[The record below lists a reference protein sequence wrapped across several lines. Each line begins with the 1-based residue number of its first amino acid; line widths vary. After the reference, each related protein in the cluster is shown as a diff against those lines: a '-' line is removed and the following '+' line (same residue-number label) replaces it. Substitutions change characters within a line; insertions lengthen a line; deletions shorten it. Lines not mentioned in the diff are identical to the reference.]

1 MTLLEEP
8 SPPRHAPLLEPVVPT
23 AAAFSPRILD
33 AAERGAWTLVWLGVV
48 TGGFEV
54 WGFWN
59 VAAADVVLAPLL
71 VLVGVVGMALT
82 WVVPDVRSRMFQAA
96 AVLGVLASVVI
107 PRGIGIHI
115 RQYYT
120 TDSAAFDHVAAQALQ
135 HGVDP
140 YTVNMSSAAGALLN
154 PPGLYWTYTVTGT
167 HVSHVS
173 YPAGSFLIDLPALAL
188 GFQHLIVD
196 WMDLVAWLVTGILLV
211 VLLPSWLRWLGGLVI
226 LTPVFASAFSAGGT
240 DAAFLP
246 FLVLAVWRWDRF
258 GQAKGAGLA
267 RWIGPVA
274 LGLACSIKQTPW
286 FCVPFLAAGLALE
299 ARHAGTRV
307 GPVLLRYLGIVAAVF
322 AAVNLPFI
330 VWQPHAWAH
339 GTLIPFVD
347 PLVADGQGLVSLAT
361 HGITGGVNLSIL
373 TWAAGLAFVTVFA
386 AFVVWYRELKR
397 VWLLLLPVAFFF
409 SARSLANYLVDLF
422 PVALVALT
430 TVTTAARTES
440 SPAVAVVRRHRI
452 ACSLAVVVPAIGVI
466 VASLLA
472 FASPPLQLSV
482 KDIYRSE
489 AGGFIG
495 SVVVSVHNR
504 TDATVTPYF
513 LVDTGEDHPSGFWFP
528 ANGRPVV
535 LGPYSSATLR
545 LRPPLDIDQP
555 LIGSLWL
562 VEAYTAH
569 PNSLS
574 SSSLQTWKGWTLTPP

>member
-8 SPPRHAPLLEPVVPT
+8 SPPRQAPLLEPVVPT
-23 AAAFSPRILD
+23 TATVSPRILD
-33 AAERGAWTLVWLGVV
+33 MAERGAWTLVWLGVV
-48 TGGFEV
+48 TGGFQV
-54 WGFWN
+54 WGYWN
-59 VAAADVVLAPLL
+59 TAAADVVLAPLL
-71 VLVGVVGMALT
+71 VLIGVVGMALT
-82 WVVPDVRSRMFQAA
+82 WLVPDVRSRLFQAA
-96 AVLGVLASVVI
+96 ALLGVLASVVI

-120 TDSAAFDHVAAQALQ
+120 TDSATFDHLAAQALQ

-140 YTVNMSSAAGALLN
+140 YTVNMTSAASVLLN
-154 PPGLYWTYTVTGT
+154 PPGLYWTYTVTGS

-173 YPAGSFLIDLPALAL
+173 YPAGSFLIDLPAFAL
-188 GFQHLIVD
+188 GFQHLTVD
-196 WMDLVAWLVTGILLV
+196 WMDLLAWLVTGVLLV
-211 VLLPSWLRWLGGLVI
+211 VLLPSWLRWFGGLVI
-226 LTPVFASAFSAGGT
+226 LTPVFASSFPAGGT

-286 FCVPFLAAGLALE
+286 FCVPFLAMGIALE
-299 ARHAGTRV
+299 ARRAGNRV
-307 GPVLLRYLGIVAAVF
+307 PPVVLRYLAIVAAVF

-330 VWQPHAWAH
+330 IWQPQAWAH

-361 HGITGGVNLSIL
+361 HGITGGVNLSLL
-373 TWAAGLAFVTVFA
+373 TWAAGLAYVTVFV
-386 AFVVWYRELKR
+386 AFVIWYRQLKR
-397 VWLLLLPVAFFF
+397 VWLLLLPIAFFF

-430 TVTTAARTES
+430 TVTVPPRTES
-440 SPAVAVVRRHRI
+440 SPADDATPRRRITRSLVVA
-452 ACSLAVVVPAIGVI
+452 VPAIGVV
-466 VASLLA
+466 VASLFA

-482 KDIYRSE
+482 KDVYRSE
-489 AGGFIG
+489 SGGFIG
-495 SVVVSVHNR
+495 SVVVSVSNR

-513 LVDTGEDHPSGFWFP
+513 LVDTGEDHPSGFWFQP
-528 ANGRPVV
+528 GGRPVV
-535 LGPYSSATLR
+535 LGPHASTTLT
-545 LRPPLDIDQP
+545 LRPPLPIDQP
-555 LIGSLWL
+555 VVGSLWL

-574 SSSLQTWKGWTLTPP
+574 SSSLQTWKGWTLTP